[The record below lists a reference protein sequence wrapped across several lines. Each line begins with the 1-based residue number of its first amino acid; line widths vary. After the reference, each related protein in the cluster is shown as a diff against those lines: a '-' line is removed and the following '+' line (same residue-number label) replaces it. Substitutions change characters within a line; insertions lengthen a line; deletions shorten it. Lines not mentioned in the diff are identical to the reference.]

1 MSLTLPYSTAV
12 NCKFVTLPDQLAT
25 TDNTLKL
32 YNIDG
37 SVPGSDSYTKAESDA
52 RYLKLV
58 SASHQNVSNQVNF
71 KNNLG
76 INSTNGSYLDKKI
89 VISSNQTINDNS
101 IVIPDVQS
109 PMECRFVCTRT
120 GAQQS
125 IGDVVKF
132 EVEPIFQSPFI
143 AKPFFKRGI
152 VLGAGVDV
160 PGVTLVLNNGN
171 TFGATLYVPQLQYTV
186 ANVLV
191 DSPASAQTVDRL
203 RFITGVFLK
212 GATNSNYI
220 QVTSADQVDSNKYVR
235 IPVMDAGGDM
245 VVTNPTTGQT
255 FAKNTTFD
263 NGARVGNLEI
273 FNSSYSN
280 SVTITTPNTGNKT
293 ATIPSI
299 TTGSEFVMT
308 NPTTRQTINTL
319 KIGTVTLNNDYN
331 FINGENVISGATGTI
346 ASSYAIKN
354 YVDAASTAAIP
365 KTDIV
370 TTVTGDSD
378 TKVPSEKA
386 VKTYA
391 DARATSNLVD
401 NSYTITSTTVTG
413 PTIPSSTIF
422 TTGYRKYCFS
432 WNKDGDATG
441 VKVLNTWTLPDDT
454 FSNISIQGISHLQIP
469 GNSNVSHFKWTG
481 AAILILGSAT
491 AAISSYANGNHWSDY
506 DPSTT
511 YPTIIAAGGKNVSL
525 VLNCDSTGNRSKG
538 VFTIETWNI
547 GS

>member
-12 NCKFVTLPDQLAT
+12 NCKFVTLPDQLAS

-37 SVPGSDSYTKAESDA
+37 SVPGGDSYTKAESDA
-52 RYLKLV
+52 RYLQLV
-58 SASHQNVSNQVNF
+58 SA
-71 KNNLG
+71 
-76 INSTNGSYLDKKI
+76 T
-89 VISSNQTINDNS
+89 NQTISQTPTFANKMTLQAATGKTTIRSQQTGN
-101 IVIPDVQS
+101 VERQVWIP
-109 PMECRFVCTRT
+109 PMSGDGYLLTSQNTNTTDFGFSSKGTIKATAFEIFSVASLPEWYYSYTIQLPSAPSNYRT
-120 GAQQS
+120 
-125 IGDVVKF
+125 ITF
-132 EVEPIFQSPFI
+132 P
-143 AKPFFKRGI
+143 
-152 VLGAGVDV
+152 
-160 PGVTLVLNNGN
+160 LVNADCELMLTNPVN
-171 TFGATLYVPQLQYTV
+171 P
-186 ANVLV
+186 
-191 DSPASAQTVDRL
+191 QTVDRL
-203 RFITGVFLK
+203 NLKTGVFLK
-212 GATNSNYI
+212 GATNTNYI
-220 QVTSADQVDSNKYVR
+220 QITSADQVDNNKYVR

-255 FAKNTTFD
+255 FAKKTTFD
-263 NGARVGNLEI
+263 NGARVGSLEI
-273 FNSSYSN
+273 FNSTYTN
-280 SVTITTPNTGNKT
+280 SITITTPISGNKT
-293 ATIPSI
+293 ATIPNLNS
-299 TTGSEFVMT
+299 GCAFVVT
-308 NPTTRQTINTL
+308 SPNPLTQTIQGNVGVGSL
-319 KIGTVTLNNDYN
+319 TLNGNQ
-331 FINGENVISGATGTI
+331 I
-346 ASSYAIKN
+346 
-354 YVDAASTAAIP
+354 
-365 KTDIV
+365 TDLV
-370 TTVTGDSD
+370 TTVTGASD
-378 TKVPSEKA
+378 TNVPSEKA
-386 VKTYA
+386 VKTYV

-481 AAILILGSAT
+481 DAILILGSAT
-491 AAISSYANGNHWSDY
+491 AAISSYANGGHWSDY
-506 DPSTT
+506 DPGTT